1 MIDIPVPPLATQ
13 TILESYLQV
22 LEVRFTLTLL
32 LFQLFSLTYLFV
44 QAAGQRDLIAMYAG
58 ALGDNAIERYALFL
72 VSLELSADMAE
83 RRSTLTKAK
92 EHGLDMDRV
101 AVATAEL
108 TIEKAFEVRVLT
120 SSLSLRAVY

>member
-120 SSLSLRAVY
+120 SSLSLRAVF